1 MRDNE
6 AWAALVDVVD
16 AAIAISSADF
26 GNIQLV
32 DIATSRLRIAAQ
44 RGFPQWWVD
53 YWNAELSSGACHQ
66 AFERGE
72 RVIVE
77 DVEQDPLFVGTPAL
91 QIHRQAHVRAVQST
105 PIRGRAGKLLG
116 ILSTH
121 FRAPHQPDA
130 RELRL
135 LDLLARQIADI
146 LERIQAEVALRESE
160 AQLRMALQG
169 ARAAAWQWNIE
180 ADELIWSP
188 ESYAMHGRT
197 PEEGRP
203 KYHDWLESL
212 HPEDRA
218 SADRLIREVMDK
230 RIPDYRTEYRVV
242 LPSGEIRWLS
252 GKGKVDFAADG
263 SPLLMAGINLDITDQ
278 KRAELSLF
286 ASEAA
291 LRQTQERLRFAAK
304 AGRLTYV
311 DIDVVAG
318 TAYRAENYGEVMGY
332 MPVTPVGGGDL
343 KQGIASLLGHVA
355 PADRPR
361 VQEAFRAALQE
372 GLSGRS
378 EFHVIADDRRERWI
392 EGAWSVGVG
401 ADGKP
406 ERIFVTA
413 LDVTELVESRNAL
426 AEAKAEAERA
436 AQAKSHFLATASHDL
451 RQPVQSLVLL
461 FSVLE
466 RQVAGSSKAADTVRM
481 MYNALQGLQGLLTG
495 VLDISRLDAGVVTP
509 TPEIIDLDVLL
520 RRLGAEYAPN
530 AAERGLEIRVVSRSI
545 CTRADASL
553 LERALRNL
561 IENALRYT
569 LKGGIIL
576 GLRLRGPSV
585 RIDVIDT
592 GVGVPIEKQSEIF
605 EEFHQL
611 NNPGRN
617 LSLGLGLGLAIVAR
631 LAKLLCADVEVASK
645 VGRGSRFSLSLPAV
659 EGSIATDGETRD
671 VEDVPAGRILVVE
684 DNEIVRTALEAALQD
699 WGYLTLCAA
708 DGEIALDMLASAGD
722 AVDLVIADYR
732 LGAGRNGVETVKAI
746 EARLSRPMPAILLTG
761 DIAKERIAEI
771 ASSGMELLHKPVTH
785 EELRRKIASML
796 FHLGD
801 LDASIGDEQA
811 TQNELSG
818 L

>member
-6 AWAALVDVVD
+6 AWAVLVDVVD

-26 GNIQLV
+26 GDIQLV
-32 DIATSRLRIAAQ
+32 DIATSKLRIVAQ

-53 YWNAELSSGACHQ
+53 YWNADLSSGACHQ
-66 AFERGE
+66 AFERGAC
-72 RVIVE
+72 VIVE
-77 DVEQDPLFVGTPAL
+77 DVEQNPIYVGTPAL
-91 QIHRQAHVRAVQST
+91 QIQRQAHVRAVQST
-105 PIRGRAGKLLG
+105 PIRGRAAKLLG

-146 LERIQAEVALRESE
+146 LERVQAEVALRESE
-160 AQLRMALQG
+160 ARLRLALQG
-169 ARAAAWQWNIE
+169 ARAAVWQWNIE

-188 ESYAMHGRT
+188 ENYALHGRT

-242 LPSGEIRWLS
+242 LPSGEILWLS
-252 GKGKVDFAADG
+252 GMGKVDFAADG

-278 KRAELSLF
+278 KRAELSSR
-286 ASEAA
+286 ASDEA
-291 LRQTQERLRFAAK
+291 LRQSQERLRFAAK

-318 TAYRAENYGEVMGY
+318 TAYRAENYEEVMGY
-332 MPVTPVGGGDL
+332 MPVTPLGGGDL
-343 KQGIASLLGHVA
+343 NQGIASLLGHVA

-361 VQEAFRAALQE
+361 VHEAFRAALQE
-372 GLSGRS
+372 GLSGRA
-378 EFHVIADDRRERWI
+378 EFHVIGDDRRERWI

-413 LDVTELVESRNAL
+413 LDITELVEGRNAL

-461 FSVLE
+461 LSILE

-481 MYNALQGLQGLLTG
+481 MNNALQGLQGLLTG

-509 TPEIIDLDVLL
+509 MPEIIDLDVLL
-520 RRLGAEYAPN
+520 RQLGAEYAPN
-530 AAERGLEIRVVSRSI
+530 ASERGLEIRVVSRSI
-545 CTRADASL
+545 CTRADPSL

-561 IENALRYT
+561 
-569 LKGGIIL
+569 
-576 GLRLRGPSV
+576 
-585 RIDVIDT
+585 
-592 GVGVPIEKQSEIF
+592 IEKQSEIF

-631 LAKLLCADVEVASK
+631 LAKLLRADVEVASK

-659 EGSIATDGETRD
+659 EGSIATAGKTREI
-671 VEDVPAGRILVVE
+671 EDVPAGRILIVE
-684 DNEIVRTALEAALQD
+684 DNEIVRIGLEAALQD
-699 WGYLTLCAA
+699 WGYLTFCAA
-708 DGEIALDMLASAGD
+708 DGEIALDMLASVGD

-746 EARLSRPMPAILLTG
+746 EARLSRPVPAILLTG
-761 DIAKERIAEI
+761 DIAKERIAEF
-771 ASSGMELLHKPVTH
+771 ASSGLELLHKPVPH
-785 EELRRKIASML
+785 KELRRKIASML
-796 FHLGD
+796 FH
-801 LDASIGDEQA
+801 
-811 TQNELSG
+811 
-818 L
+818 